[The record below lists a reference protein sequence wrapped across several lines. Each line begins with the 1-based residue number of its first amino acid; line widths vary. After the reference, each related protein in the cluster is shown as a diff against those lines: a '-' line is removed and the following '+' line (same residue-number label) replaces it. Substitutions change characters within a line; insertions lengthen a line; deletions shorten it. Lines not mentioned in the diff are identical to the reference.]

1 MSFIHSREF
10 FHQGDVVVVDCSHQS
25 NIMLTDDHH
34 FQKYRRGGGGFEY
47 YGGHYKTFPARIPV
61 PRTGH
66 WNVTIDLGGGTANIR
81 YSINVVK
88 G

>member
-47 YGGHYKTFPARIPV
+47 YGGHYKTFPVRIPV

-66 WNVTIDLGGGTANIR
+66 WNVTIDLGGGSANIR